1 MELQFLV
8 MVDTKF
14 SYDEITSHLKESL
27 SDIKSISS
35 HSFDWLNNWVQIW
48 KNDDFD
54 STRTLDRD
62 EGFLYYPYRI
72 EVSPKA
78 KEITLEHQLV
88 VARSLQATLELLD
101 ARVQVCADFEDML

>member
-8 MVDTKF
+8 MVDTKL
-14 SYDEITSHLKESL
+14 SYDEIISHLKDNL
-27 SDIKSISS
+27 SDVKSISS
-35 HSFDWLNNWVQIW
+35 HSFGWLNNWVQVW

-54 STRTLDRD
+54 SARTLDMD

-72 EVSPKA
+72 EVSPTA
-78 KEITLEHQLV
+78 KEITLEYQLV

-101 ARVQVCADFEDML
+101 ARVQICADFEDML